1 MWRNYFTV
9 GVRALVKNKTY
20 AFINIAGLAIGLAA
34 CLLLLV
40 YVRYETSY
48 DAWLP
53 GAENAYQLQI
63 LGSDPETGE
72 DRSLQQT
79 QFVAGAALAKDF
91 PQVAAKVYVAPS
103 RVVALKAGEPIALED
118 GLAADG
124 PFFDVLPL
132 PLLRGDPR
140 TALAAP
146 GNVVLS
152 QDAAAKLFGTADPLG
167 RTLTLIENGRRVDH
181 PVTGVMRDIP
191 RNSHLRAS
199 LIRRFNPAVDFAA
212 FPEYVTSW
220 GQISGWNYV
229 RLKPGSTAGDIHR
242 AMPQWER
249 RNIPPPV
256 QDGAPD
262 IREMG
267 DWRLVNVRD
276 VHLGAVRQGGMTPS
290 NDRRTIATF
299 LVIALLILG
308 MAMVNFTNLTTA
320 RASQRAR
327 EVALRKVLGARR
339 AQLVL
344 QFVGESVLVAA
355 CAMLLALAAVELL
368 LPLLSDYLEADLRLH
383 YFGSGGMALPIAALT
398 LVAGAAGG
406 LYPAF
411 YLSRARPGQILK
423 ANRSAAEP
431 ESVGLFRSVLV
442 IAQFAV
448 SIGLIACTAIVYAQT
463 LYARTADPG
472 FRREGIL
479 QISGIAREA
488 IVPLQKPMMR
498 RIAAVDGVASVAR
511 TGIAVDTP
519 NDISRE
525 VYLPGR
531 RQPANIGNYA
541 VDESFFATMGIDL
554 LAGRAFDERR
564 PADRFESPYLN
575 ADPELQRALVA
586 RGANVVVNA
595 GAARLLGWRDPA
607 DAVGK
612 TVRIAQFMDP
622 AAGLVP
628 ATIVGVVA
636 DTRFRSM
643 RRAIEPIVYRL
654 ATDTASHMV
663 VRYDTSRPG
672 EVVERIGRIW
682 KQMVP
687 DSPFEARFS
696 EDIVGELYEAEQ
708 ARSEIFAFFALL
720 AMVIACLGLFGLAAF
735 AAERRTREIG
745 IRKVFGARVRD
756 IVQLLAW
763 QFTKPVILANLV
775 AAPIAWWA
783 MRDWLNQ
790 YDERIALTP
799 GPFLFAGLLA
809 LGLALAT
816 IAGHAI
822 RVARANPMHA
832 LRYE

>member
-1 MWRNYFTV
+1 
-9 GVRALVKNKTY
+9 
-20 AFINIAGLAIGLAA
+20 
-34 CLLLLV
+34 
-40 YVRYETSY
+40 
-48 DAWLP
+48 
-53 GAENAYQLQI
+53 
-63 LGSDPETGE
+63 
-72 DRSLQQT
+72 
-79 QFVAGAALAKDF
+79 
-91 PQVAAKVYVAPS
+91 
-103 RVVALKAGEPIALED
+103 
-118 GLAADG
+118 
-124 PFFDVLPL
+124 
-132 PLLRGDPR
+132 
-140 TALAAP
+140 
-146 GNVVLS
+146 
-152 QDAAAKLFGTADPLG
+152 
-167 RTLTLIENGRRVDH
+167 
-181 PVTGVMRDIP
+181 
-191 RNSHLRAS
+191 
-199 LIRRFNPAVDFAA
+199 
-212 FPEYVTSW
+212 
-220 GQISGWNYV
+220 
-229 RLKPGSTAGDIHR
+229 
-242 AMPQWER
+242 
-249 RNIPPPV
+249 
-256 QDGAPD
+256 
-262 IREMG
+262 
-267 DWRLVNVRD
+267 
-276 VHLGAVRQGGMTPS
+276 
-290 NDRRTIATF
+290 
-299 LVIALLILG
+299 
-308 MAMVNFTNLTTA
+308 
-320 RASQRAR
+320 
-327 EVALRKVLGARR
+327 
-339 AQLVL
+339 
-344 QFVGESVLVAA
+344 
-355 CAMLLALAAVELL
+355 
-368 LPLLSDYLEADLRLH
+368 
-383 YFGSGGMALPIAALT
+383 
-398 LVAGAAGG
+398 
-406 LYPAF
+406 
-411 YLSRARPGQILK
+411 
-423 ANRSAAEP
+423 
-431 ESVGLFRSVLV
+431 
-442 IAQFAV
+442 
-448 SIGLIACTAIVYAQT
+448 
-463 LYARTADPG
+463 
-472 FRREGIL
+472 
-479 QISGIAREA
+479 
-488 IVPLQKPMMR
+488 MR
-498 RIAAVDGVASVAR
+498 RIAALDGIAAVAR

-575 ADPELQRALVA
+575 VDPKMQRALVA
-586 RGANVVVNA
+586 RGANIVVNA

-607 DAVGK
+607 DAVGQ

-654 ATDTASHMV
+654 AADTATQMV
-663 VRYDTSRPG
+663 VRYDTGRPG

-682 KQMVP
+682 KEMVP

-696 EDIVGELYEAEQ
+696 EDIVRELYEAEQ

-809 LGLALAT
+809 LSLALAT

-822 RVARANPMHA
+822 KVARANPIHA